1 MQSILELHS
10 IEIGHILSGL
20 VDKNMLIAD
29 KKGRWTSYRINTAYD
44 MEPEQLQF
52 SDIPLDMIDL
62 KNETDKVIYEYIC
75 ANGFITV
82 HQILDI
88 TKITT
93 QQGASVALNRL
104 ISADLVIK
112 KRQGRQFIYCLK

>member
-1 MQSILELHS
+1 MEGVQLEL
-10 IEIGHILSGL
+10 
-20 VDKNMLIAD
+20 
-29 KKGRWTSYRINTAYD
+29 
-44 MEPEQLQF
+44 
-52 SDIPLDMIDL
+52 SDIPLDMTEL
-62 KNETDKVIYEYIC
+62 KNETDRQIYEYIC

-104 ISADLVIK
+104 LKANLIMK
-112 KRQGRQFIYCLK
+112 KRQGRQFIYMKK